1 MVQRRNAPGPIPW
14 ERDVADYACKR
25 HNRDRRSTQE
35 VMKVSR
41 QTTGIIAL
49 VSGIIVLIWPSWTYV
64 VLGIL
69 LIALGVAMLTGR
81 MKSLF

>member
-1 MVQRRNAPGPIPW
+1 
-14 ERDVADYACKR
+14 
-25 HNRDRRSTQE
+25 
-35 VMKVSR
+35 MKVSR